1 MSEDIISVEKTLSVA
16 RMNLRYRTNF
26 LPVSLIFPQSYE
38 KFLTKTTAEAS
49 KASAV
54 LNEFNLTVEDR
65 TEPDRVKKTTSICIT
80 DIWELWNNSKGQFTF
95 IGPLNKP
102 HVTFHIDHEFS
113 NGVVYGDFSGK
124 KAPETYAF
132 EGIEIVIFA
141 NWLANFSD
149 VILHAAGIAVDGKGY
164 AFVGSSGVG
173 KSTLAEALA
182 KEPGVTMLGEDQV
195 VLRYLEEQFWI
206 FGTPWHER
214 PELCS
219 PIGVPLTKVFFLE
232 RTDGE
237 QLERLL
243 PVEGVKRLLQT
254 AFIPYYRS
262 EKMPGILGRLT
273 MLAEEVPFYRIRYQ
287 IGSTILPEILAPQSI
302 NK

>member
-1 MSEDIISVEKTLSVA
+1 MYLQYKI
-16 RMNLRYRTNF
+16 NF
-26 LPVSLIFPQSYE
+26 VPTKLIFPLSYE

-54 LNEFNLTVEDR
+54 LNKFNLAVEDGI
-65 TEPDRVKKTTSICIT
+65 EPGRVNKTNSICIT
-80 DIWELWNNSKGQFTF
+80 DIWELWNNSEGQFTF
-95 IGPLNKP
+95 IGTLNKP
-102 HVTFHIDHEFS
+102 PVTFHIDHEFT
-113 NGVVYGDFSGK
+113 NGVVFGDFSGK
-124 KAPETYAF
+124 QTPETYAF

-173 KSTLAEALA
+173 KSTLSEALA
-182 KEPGVTMLGEDQV
+182 MEPGVTMLGEDQV
-195 VLRYLEEQFWI
+195 VLRYLDEQFWI

-219 PIGVPLTKVFFLE
+219 PIGVPLAKIFLLE
-232 RTDGE
+232 RTDGVQFE
-237 QLERLL
+237 KLL
-243 PVEGVKRLLQT
+243 PMDGVKRLLQT

-262 EKMPGILGRLT
+262 EKLPGILGRLN
-273 MLAEEVPFYRIRYQ
+273 LLVEEVPFYRMRYQ
-287 IGSTILPEILAPQSI
+287 IGSKVLPEILALNQ
-302 NK
+302 

>member
-1 MSEDIISVEKTLSVA
+1 
-16 RMNLRYRTNF
+16 MNLQYRINF
-26 LPVSLIFPQSYE
+26 VPANLIFPQSYE
-38 KFLTKTTAEAS
+38 KFLIQTTAEAS

-54 LNEFNLTVEDR
+54 LNEFNLAVEDR
-65 TEPDRVKKTTSICIT
+65 TEPGRVNKTTSICIT
-80 DIWELWNNSKGQFTF
+80 DIWELWNNSEGQFTF
-95 IGPLNKP
+95 LGPRNKP
-102 HVTFHIDHEFS
+102 PVTFHIVQEFTD
-113 NGVVYGDFSGK
+113 GIVYGDFSGK
-124 KAPETYAF
+124 GQSDTYAF
-132 EGIEIVIFA
+132 EGIEIVIFT

-149 VILHAAGIAVDGKGY
+149 VILHAAGIAVDGKGF

-173 KSTLAEALA
+173 KSTLSEALA

-195 VLRYLEEQFWI
+195 VLRYLDEQFWI

-237 QLERLL
+237 QFERLS
-243 PVEGVKRLLQT
+243 PIEGVKRLLQT

-262 EKMPGILGRLT
+262 GKLPGILNRLT
-273 MLAEEVPFYRIRYQ
+273 MLAEEVPFYRLRYQ
-287 IGSTILPEILAPQSI
+287 IGSKVLPEILAL
-302 NK
+302 NL